1 MPAEENKALVRR
13 FFEDFCNGRQLELA
27 DALMTADH
35 SYHDPQIPNVRGPQA
50 MAQAVAVY
58 QNGLEGHWQIEEMVA
73 AEDDRVVTRWTGTGT
88 HNAELMGIPPTGKA
102 VRVSAISLH
111 RIVGGKLAEHW
122 CVWDTLGLL
131 QQLGV
136 APAPGQAS

>member
-27 DALMTADH
+27 AALMTADH
-35 SYHDPQIPNVRGPQA
+35 SYHDPQIPNVQAPQA

-58 QNGLEGHWQIEEMVA
+58 QNGLEGHWQVEEMVA